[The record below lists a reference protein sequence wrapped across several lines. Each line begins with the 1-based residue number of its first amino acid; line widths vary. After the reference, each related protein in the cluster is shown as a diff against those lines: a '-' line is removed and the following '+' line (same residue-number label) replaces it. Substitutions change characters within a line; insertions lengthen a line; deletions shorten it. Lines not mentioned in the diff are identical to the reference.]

1 MKIQIRAFFAFSLVV
16 LFCFNAFAQQTADA
30 FYKLGIEQIKTHKYD
45 PAIVSFTEAIKLNPA
60 HLEAYLER
68 SKARENN
75 QRDLEGA
82 FADIEKVIELNP
94 SYGEAYYRRALIRS
108 AQMIKRK
115 EPSNEIVEATFRKML
130 ADFDLAI
137 GYGYKTKYAF
147 TSRAALKCRDL
158 DDCKGA
164 LADYDAAI
172 TLDPN
177 DFYLYLNR
185 SNTKR
190 HLKDYVGAVMDL
202 REIISRYYT
211 NQSPDLDEKQKKILD
226 ENRGAVSMALL
237 NLSSDLLME
246 ESHEQALGAI
256 NQSLVLYPDNASAYD
271 ARGRYKTI
279 FGDLDEAIADYDR
292 AIELRQNNG
301 IAFLGRAVALAL
313 QGKTAE
319 SQKNFDKGFEILP
332 HLKNQYSKRVEL
344 TRRQREQ
351 KKIKVEL
358 PE

>member
-1 MKIQIRAFFAFSLVV
+1 MKIPNRAFFAFSLAV

-30 FYKLGIEQIKTHKYD
+30 FYKQGVEQLKTHKYD
-45 PAIVSFTEAIKLNPA
+45 AAIVSFTEAIKLNPA
-60 HLEAYLER
+60 YLEAYLER

-82 FADIEKVIELNP
+82 FADVEKAIELNP
-94 SYGEAYYRRALIRS
+94 SHGEAHFRRAGIRY
-108 AQMIKRK
+108 AQIIKRK
-115 EPSNEIVEATFRKML
+115 EASNEIVEATFRKML

-137 GYGYKTKYAF
+137 GYGYKTKDAYAR
-147 TSRAALKCRDL
+147 RASIKCHDL
-158 DDCKGA
+158 DDCKTA
-164 LADYDAAI
+164 IADFDAAI
-172 TLDPN
+172 ALDPN
-177 DFYLYLNR
+177 DFHLYINR
-185 SNTKR
+185 SSAKR
-190 HLKDYVGAVMDL
+190 RSKDFAGAVADL
-202 REIISRYYT
+202 REVVSGYYG
-211 NQSPDLDEKQKKILD
+211 NQSSITDEAQKKMLD
-226 ENRGAVSMALL
+226 QQRGAVSMALL

-256 NQSLVLYPDNASAYD
+256 NQSLELYPENASAYD

-301 IAFLGRAVALAL
+301 IAFLGRGIALAL

-319 SQKNFDKGFEILP
+319 AQKSFDKGFEILP